1 MLNFWLVI
9 AIVMTLF
16 ITYKSFTEGVE
27 KWRGYYVFVVLA
39 FLMFFVRKWMMKR
52 MEKHLKYLQD
62 KNNQ

>member
-16 ITYKSFTEGVE
+16 VTYKGFTEGFQ
-27 KWRGYYVFVVLA
+27 KWSFYYVFVIIA

-52 MEKHLKYLQD
+52 MEKHMKFLEDQNK
-62 KNNQ
+62 